1 MDIKLIM
8 LSTGEKVIGD
18 VQYIEN
24 QILKIKTP
32 FALKEV
38 FAESGFQIVP
48 LPLVQSSD
56 ETIEINLDNVTVLP
70 CTPVKELENAYI
82 QLTSNIVI
90 PKPGMNLVK

>member
-1 MDIKLIM
+1 M

-18 VQYIEN
+18 FQNIEG
-24 QILKIKTP
+24 QSLKLKTP
-32 FALKEV
+32 FLLKEV
-38 FAESGFQIVP
+38 FSENGLQIVP

-56 ETIEINLDNVTVLP
+56 EIIEINLNNVTVLP
-70 CTPVKELENAYI
+70 CNPVKELENAYI